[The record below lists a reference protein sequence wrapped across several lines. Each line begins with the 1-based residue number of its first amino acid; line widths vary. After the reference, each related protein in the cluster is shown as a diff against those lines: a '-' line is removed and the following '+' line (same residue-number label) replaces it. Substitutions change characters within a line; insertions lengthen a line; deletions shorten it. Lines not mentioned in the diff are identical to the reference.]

1 MTAKAHRVG
10 TMVEHEHAGSWR
22 TGCGGFDMDAAL
34 ARVGVRFHE
43 QITSDLPQVDNL
55 CRFVER
61 YRGKMLRPTLAILS
75 ALAAARDRSAEVSD
89 RVITIAAVIEMIHI
103 ATLVHDD
110 VLDDADTRRGGPTIN
125 RLHGSESAVIFGD
138 YLISQSFHLC
148 SSLGGGGEQAIA
160 MRVGEVTST
169 VCAGEMLQLS
179 HRGNPDLDEAT
190 YFAIIERKTA
200 ALIAVA
206 CELGARVAGA
216 TEADQNRLWS
226 FGIRLGN
233 AFQIQDDLL
242 DITGAES
249 VVGKPLGKD
258 FEKGKLTLPLIHFL
272 REAPPA
278 DRKSVRERVKVE
290 SPLNGARSTLA
301 DQLERAGSIAYARSV
316 AERLITEAKADL
328 AGFPDSPARDAL
340 IALADAV
347 IQRDH

>member
-1 MTAKAHRVG
+1 MNALADLVAGLPDRGPKGSCAGPRV
-10 TMVEHEHAGSWR
+10 
-22 TGCGGFDMDAAL
+22 DLDAAL
-34 ARVGVRFHE
+34 ARVAACFHD

-61 YRGKMLRPTLAILS
+61 YRGKMLRPSLAILS
-75 ALAAARDRSAEVSD
+75 SLAAAPERTTQVSD

-125 RLHGSESAVIFGD
+125 RLHGSEAAVIFGD

-148 SSLGGGGEQAIA
+148 SGLGDQGIA
-160 MRVGEVTST
+160 LRVGEVTST
-169 VCAGEMLQLS
+169 VCTGEMLQLS

-206 CELGARVAGA
+206 CELGAKAAGA
-216 TEADQNRLWS
+216 PEADQKRLWS

-242 DITGAES
+242 DLTGAES

-272 REAPPA
+272 RSAPTSEREA
-278 DRKSVRERVKVE
+278 VRERVRV
-290 SPLNGARSTLA
+290 GAPMGDARASLA
-301 DQLERAGSIAYARSV
+301 ERLEAAGSIAYARAA
-316 AERLITEAKADL
+316 AERLIAEAKADL
-328 AGFPDSPARDAL
+328 AGFPPSQSQGAL

-347 IQRDH
+347 IARDH

>member
-1 MTAKAHRVG
+1 MNALADLV
-10 TMVEHEHAGSWR
+10 AGLPNP
-22 TGCGGFDMDAAL
+22 GPHGLGGVPRLDLDAAL
-34 ARVGVRFHE
+34 ARVAARFHE

-75 ALAAARDRSAEVSD
+75 ALAAAPERSSQVSD
-89 RVITIAAVIEMIHI
+89 RVITIGAVIEMIHI

-125 RLHGSESAVIFGD
+125 RLHGSEAAVIFGD

-148 SSLGGGGEQAIA
+148 SSLGDQAIA
-160 MRVGEVTST
+160 LRVGEVTST

-179 HRGNPDLDEAT
+179 HRGNADLDEAT

-216 TEADQNRLWS
+216 TEADQKRLWN

-242 DITGAES
+242 DLTGAES

-272 REAPPA
+272 RSAPPA
-278 DRKSVRERVKVE
+278 ERESVRQRVKIE
-290 SPLNGARSTLA
+290 SPLNGARGTLA
-301 DQLERAGSIAYARSV
+301 ERLEKAGSIAYARAA
-316 AERLITEAKADL
+316 AERLIAEAKADL
-328 AGFPDSPARDAL
+328 AGFPPSQSQGAL

-347 IQRDH
+347 IARDH

>member
-1 MTAKAHRVG
+1 MNALADLVAGLPEQGPQGSRATPRV
-10 TMVEHEHAGSWR
+10 
-22 TGCGGFDMDAAL
+22 DLDAAL
-34 ARVGVRFHE
+34 ARVAACFHD

-61 YRGKMLRPTLAILS
+61 YRGKMLRPSLAILS
-75 ALAAARDRSAEVSD
+75 ALAAAPDRRAVAISD
-89 RVITIAAVIEMIHI
+89 RVITIGAVIEMIHI

-125 RLHGSESAVIFGD
+125 RLHGSEAAVIFGD

-148 SSLGGGGEQAIA
+148 SGLGDQGVAL
-160 MRVGEVTST
+160 RVGEVTST

-216 TEADQNRLWS
+216 SEADQKRLWS

-242 DITGAES
+242 DLTGAES

-272 REAPPA
+272 RSAPTA
-278 DRKSVRERVKVE
+278 ERDAVRERVRIGT
-290 SPLNGARSTLA
+290 PMGDARASLA
-301 DQLERAGSIAYARSV
+301 ERLERAGSIAYARAA
-316 AERLITEAKADL
+316 AERLIAEAKADL
-328 AGFPDSPARDAL
+328 AGFPPSQSQGAL

-347 IQRDH
+347 IARDH